1 VRTTKGNR
9 FELAGQMLKSG
20 NEPKE
25 PKEKNKV
32 KEDLVKEDIVKE
44 NTKEIELPKKKS
56 ANLSSL
62 KNIEKATGESVS
74 VYLNKGQVNKL
85 RNIAEAEEI
94 PISKIIGFL
103 IDNYL

>member
-1 VRTTKGNR
+1 MRTTKGNR

-25 PKEKNKV
+25 PKETNK
-32 KEDLVKEDIVKE
+32 VKEDIVKE
-44 NTKEIELPKKKS
+44 NTKEIELPKKES

-85 RNIAEAEEI
+85 RTIAEAEEI